1 MLPKWAGK
9 TCPHCGVGKLGL
21 LRFSQERKNWTH
33 KCGARS
39 CRKFLQPHDFHPIFF
54 HGSGPHSTP
63 LGQRAAILCCA
74 LAGVPVSSAPII
86 NMNHKPVSRIYANLE
101 MARSQHV
108 PKKQKHIKFGAK
120 HKWCNVE
127 ADEVDVSKEMEMQ
140 QNTGRWEQWGG

>member
-1 MLPKWAGK
+1 
-9 TCPHCGVGKLGL
+9 
-21 LRFSQERKNWTH
+21 
-33 KCGARS
+33 
-39 CRKFLQPHDFHPIFF
+39 
-54 HGSGPHSTP
+54 
-63 LGQRAAILCCA
+63 
-74 LAGVPVSSAPII
+74 
-86 NMNHKPVSRIYANLE
+86 MNHKPVSRIYANLE